1 MIRRCLAVTCPNLRS
16 WMRWGVYGKWGG
28 FLDRREQAF
37 DWTAFEAL
45 LSPIHASSRGGPG
58 YPPLTMFKTAI

>member
-1 MIRRCLAVTCPNLRS
+1 
-16 WMRWGVYGKWGG
+16 MRWGVYGKWGG

-45 LSPIHASSRGGPG
+45 LSPIHASSRGAPG

>member
-1 MIRRCLAVTCPNLRS
+1 MSRGDLSQPSFVDALGRLWEV
-16 WMRWGVYGKWGG
+16 GG

-45 LSPIHASSRGGPG
+45 LSPIHASSRGAPG